1 MLLKF
6 NAILKNFLVDEWM
19 RGIKLKG
26 GLTYKTELKLKLKL
40 KLKLYCTV
48 GGNDKIYKIYKM
60 LYKIYKML

>member
-26 GLTYKTELKLKLKL
+26 GLTYKTELNWNWNCTV
-40 KLKLYCTV
+40 LYCTV